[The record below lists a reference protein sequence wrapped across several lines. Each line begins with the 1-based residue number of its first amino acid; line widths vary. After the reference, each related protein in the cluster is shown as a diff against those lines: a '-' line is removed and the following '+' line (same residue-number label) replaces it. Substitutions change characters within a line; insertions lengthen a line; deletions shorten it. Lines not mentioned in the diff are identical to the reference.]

1 MKIKFQYII
10 LLALFAAYGCKKDN
24 YDAPS
29 VSLKG
34 RLLYNGE
41 AVNVEYNR
49 VPFELY
55 QPGFGK
61 TGAISGT
68 FGQDGSYSTLL
79 FAGDYKFTI
88 SANQGP
94 FRWKELSAGKRD
106 TLAVKVS
113 GNQTLDID
121 VTPYY
126 MIRNAAFTASAGKL
140 KATFNIEK
148 VINDAN
154 AKNIETVT
162 LYINKTQFVSA
173 ADNINI
179 NTDPTVVEPA
189 KVTGSSITDLNNI
202 IITDDIPSISPTQ
215 NYVFARVGIKI
226 AGVEDLIF
234 SPLVKVSY

>member
-10 LLALFAAYGCKKDN
+10 LLLALFAAYGCKKDN

-34 RLLYNGE
+34 RLIYNGE
-41 AVNVEYNR
+41 PVNVEYNR

-61 TGAISGT
+61 TGAIDGA

-106 TLAVKVS
+106 TLAVKIS
-113 GNQTLDID
+113 GDQTLDIE

-126 MIRNAAFTASAGKL
+126 MVRNAVITAASGKVN
-140 KATFNIEK
+140 ATFNIEK
-148 VINDAN
+148 VITDAN
-154 AKNIETVT
+154 AKDIERVT
-162 LYINKTQFVSA
+162 LFINKTQFVSG
-173 ADNINI
+173 ADQIGTAEVNGA
-179 NTDPTVVEPA
+179 D
-189 KVTGSSITDLNNI
+189 ITSLNNI
-202 IITDDIPSISPTQ
+202 ALSANIPTISPTQ

-226 AGVEDLIF
+226 AGVEDLVF

>member
-1 MKIKFQYII
+1 MKIKFHYII
-10 LLALFAAYGCKKDN
+10 LLLSLFTAYGCKKDN
-24 YDAPS
+24 YAAPS

-34 RLLYNGE
+34 HLVYNGE
-41 AVNVEYNR
+41 PVNVEYNR

-61 TGAISGT
+61 TGPISGA

-88 SANQGP
+88 PANQGP

-113 GNQTLDID
+113 GDQTLDID

-126 MIRNAAFTASAGKL
+126 MVRSAVLTAAAGKVN
-140 KATFNIEK
+140 ATFNIEK
-148 VINDAN
+148 VITDVN
-154 AKNIETVT
+154 AKDIEKVS
-162 LYINKTQFVSA
+162 LFINKTQFVSG
-173 ADNINI
+173 ADQIGV
-179 NTDPTVVEPA
+179 TDLQ
-189 KVTGSSITDLNNI
+189 GSAITSLNNI
-202 IITDDIPSISPTQ
+202 TMTVNIPTISPTQ

-226 AGVEDLIF
+226 AGVEDLVF
-234 SPLVKVSY
+234 SPLVKVTF